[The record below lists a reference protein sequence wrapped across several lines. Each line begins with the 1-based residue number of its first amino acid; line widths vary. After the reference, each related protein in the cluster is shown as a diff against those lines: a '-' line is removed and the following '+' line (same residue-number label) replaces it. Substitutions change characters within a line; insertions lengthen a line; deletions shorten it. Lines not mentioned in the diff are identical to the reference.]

1 MADIPEGAT
10 FGPLGF
16 QLPVIEG
23 GGVVVSVTTE
33 AKDLLQEI
41 LQQAEQQG
49 AAIDQD
55 TSIRLAPT
63 TEGENGDSGQVALGL
78 MLDRPQDGDQVIEYN
93 GRKVLIIDSSTS
105 NLLDGVTLD
114 AVETPE
120 GKRLAI
126 GQ

>member
-1 MADIPEGAT
+1 M
-10 FGPLGF
+10 
-16 QLPVIEG
+16 
-23 GGVVVSVTTE
+23 VSVTTE

-49 AAIDQD
+49 AAIDQE

-63 TEGENGDSGQVALGL
+63 TDGSENGGSGQVALGL
-78 MLDRPQDGDQVIEYN
+78 MLDRPQDGDQVVEYN

-105 NLLDGVTLD
+105 DLLDGVTLD